1 MNITQNI
8 SKLIFLACHLFLVSL
23 FFIVSPVQASTRWK
37 TVANSYQ
44 IVTTSLAPIPELT
57 KPILNLPNQ
66 QILNNVGC
74 SCSACIKS
82 NFHKLQGKLP
92 SAIF

>member
-23 FFIVSPVQASTRWK
+23 FFVVSPAQASTRWK
-37 TVANSYQ
+37 TVGTSYQ
-44 IVTTSLAPIPELT
+44 IVATSLEPIPELT

-66 QILNNVGC
+66 QIFNNIGC
-74 SCSACIKS
+74 SCSACIQS

-92 SAIF
+92 VAHF